1 MYVQSV
7 VTSGFELLIGASGL
21 FTSLIGL
28 LDCMIPSVVL
38 TYIHFHRKISIPFT
52 VGKDS
57 YKNTFVYLSS

>member
-28 LDCMIPSVVL
+28 LDCMLPSVVL
-38 TYIHFHRKISIPFT
+38 TYTSTGRSQYRLQLERILIKAP
-52 VGKDS
+52 
-57 YKNTFVYLSS
+57 YFVYLSS